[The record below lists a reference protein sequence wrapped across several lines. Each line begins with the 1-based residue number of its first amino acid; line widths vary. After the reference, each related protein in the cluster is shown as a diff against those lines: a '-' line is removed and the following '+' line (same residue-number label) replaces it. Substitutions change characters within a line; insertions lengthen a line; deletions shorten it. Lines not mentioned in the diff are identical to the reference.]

1 MCGLQLDWNSI
12 SKIRLDSTSRS
23 KEKNFLWRDI
33 VADAD
38 VLSRIFELI
47 QQTKIDND
55 LIALNEKKAIR
66 VELTGDDKT
75 QVQSLYSK
83 PLSVLSK

>member
-55 LIALNEKKAIR
+55 LIALNETKANR
-66 VELTGDDKT
+66 VELTGDD
-75 QVQSLYSK
+75 
-83 PLSVLSK
+83 

>member
-33 VADAD
+33 VVDAD

-66 VELTGDDKT
+66 VELTGDE
-75 QVQSLYSK
+75 
-83 PLSVLSK
+83 